1 MASNGGGE
9 AKPIGFAGGARVVI
23 ELTGK
28 GVTMTITPRRKSRA
42 KAAKKKGGKKKPGKK
57 KPG

>member
-1 MASNGGGE
+1 MASNGEG
-9 AKPIGFAGGARVVI
+9 KPIGFAGGARVVI

-28 GVTMTITPRRKSRA
+28 GVTMTFTPKRRKSRA
-42 KAAKKKGGKKKPGKK
+42 KAGKKKGGKKKPGKK